1 MAKIILIRVKSIH
14 SWEALGMGYL
24 ASYSYKYGGF
34 AREDYQFYDGF
45 FDSEEEIIEGCKG
58 AEFIG
63 FSVTSFSID
72 SSRELLRKIKRVN
85 STAKII
91 WGGYGVNGWDEEY
104 LVGTYGNEVDF
115 FLQGPGEESWL
126 EVITGKATKRVIK
139 KNIVAE
145 IDILPFPD
153 RELIKIQRHFDKLE
167 KLGEGR
173 KTSMEMQRSV
183 CPFDCVFC
191 AGSSYAAPNKRT
203 RTAENI
209 IEEMEL
215 LKTQYHMDKD
225 SMVLMCD
232 AEVFL
237 TKDMERM
244 AEMKIERGIDFKYG
258 MNVVAS
264 AIIQKDQRR
273 ILEKMVKSGLTE
285 VWMGVESDP
294 SLMPLTGKPITPAQV
309 KEAFKITK
317 EMGLV
322 RKAYFILGFTPEETE
337 ETIKARI
344 PFIEEIDPDE
354 VGFTLYIPVPG
365 SRGFNYSK
373 HKSINYAASD
383 EYFNDF
389 ISTDTLSNADLH
401 KWQQYL
407 VDYFQDKANYRQKS
421 DHNQTAPKIIENPGR
436 SGY

>member
-1 MAKIILIRVKSIH
+1 MAKLVLIRVKSIH
-14 SWEALGMGYL
+14 SWEALGLGYL

-34 AREDYQFYDGF
+34 TREDYQFFDGF
-45 FDSEEEIIEGCKG
+45 FDSDDTIVEGCKE

-63 FSVTSFSID
+63 FSVTSFSIE
-72 SSRELLRKIKRVN
+72 SSRNLLRKIRQVN
-85 STAKII
+85 TSAKIV
-91 WGGYGVNGWDEEY
+91 WGGYGVNGWDEKY
-104 LVGTYGNEVDF
+104 LIGTYGDEVDF

-126 EVITGKATKRVIK
+126 EVITGNALTRVIK

-145 IDILPFPD
+145 IDTLPFPD

-167 KLGEGR
+167 GLGEGR

-191 AGSSYAAPNKRT
+191 AGSNYAAPNKRT
-203 RTAENI
+203 RSAENI
-209 IEEMEL
+209 IQEMEL
-215 LKTQYHMDKD
+215 LKSQYHMDKD

-244 AEMKIERGIDFKYG
+244 AELKIERGIDFKYG

-264 AIIQKDQRR
+264 GILQKDQRR

-294 SLMPLTGKPITPAQV
+294 SLMPLTGKPITPDQV
-309 KEAFKITK
+309 REAFKITK
-317 EMGLV
+317 EMGLI

-365 SRGFNYSK
+365 SRGYDYAK
-373 HKSINYAASD
+373 HKNIDYTASD

-389 ISTDTLSNADLH
+389 ISTNTLSNEELH

-407 VDYFQDKANYRQKS
+407 VDYFKDKATYRQNADKN
-421 DHNQTAPKIIENPGR
+421 HALTNIITKPGR